1 MAEPIVIIGA
11 GQAGGEAAVTLRAQG
26 FDGAIVVI
34 GDEPFVPYERPPL
47 SKQLLAGEL
56 EPERTFI
63 KRPEYYTDHDIEV
76 RLGVRATAIDRAAH
90 QVVLDD
96 GDSLSYGQLL
106 IATGARVRQLDIPG
120 AELAGVHYLR
130 TIEDSLAIRGHLRP
144 GARVVVVGGGYIGL
158 EVAAVATKLGC
169 QVIVLEALGRVM
181 NRVVAPQV
189 SAFFDDLHRRHGVDL
204 RTDTAVR
211 ELAGTDKVAGKVER
225 VLCADGTEIAADCVI
240 IGVGILPNVELAVDA
255 GLEVDN
261 GIVVDEFA
269 RTSDPDIYA
278 AGDVTNHPN
287 AIIGGRLRLESVQNA
302 ANQAQAAARAM
313 CGKGAPYAEVPWFWS
328 DQYGL
333 KLQMAGI
340 SHADDEVVIRGDPAA
355 ERFAAVYVRD
365 GVVVAINTVNAMRD
379 FMAGKRLIAAHVRA
393 DAKTLA
399 DPDIPLK
406 TLL

>member
-1 MAEPIVIIGA
+1 MAHSIVIIGA
-11 GQAGGEAAVTLRAQG
+11 GQAGGEAAVTLRTQG
-26 FDGAIVVI
+26 FEGPVVLI

-63 KRPEYYTDHDIEV
+63 KRPEYYAEHGIEV

-90 QVVLDD
+90 EVALET
-96 GDSLSYGQLL
+96 GETLPYGRLL
-106 IATGARVRQLDIPG
+106 IATGARVRRLDIPG
-120 AELAGVHYLR
+120 ADLAGVHYLR
-130 TIEDSLAIRGHLRP
+130 TITDSLAIRDDLGSD
-144 GARVVVVGGGYIGL
+144 ARLVIVGGGYIGL

-169 QVIVLEALGRVM
+169 RVTVLEALDRVM
-181 NRVVAPQV
+181 NRVVAPEV
-189 SAFFDDLHRRHGVDL
+189 SAFFEDLHRRHGVDL

-211 ELAGTDKVAGKVER
+211 EIAGPGRVER
-225 VLCADGTEIAADCVI
+225 VICADGSEIEADAVV
-240 IGVGILPNVELAVDA
+240 IGVGIVPNVELAQAA

-269 RTSDPDIYA
+269 RTSDADIYA

-313 CGKGAPYAEVPWFWS
+313 CGNGTPYAEVPWFWS

-340 SHADDEVVIRGDPAA
+340 SAPDDQVVIRGDPAS
-355 ERFAAVYVRD
+355 ERFSAIYLRD
-365 GVVVAINTVNAMRD
+365 GVIVAINTINAMRD
-379 FMAGKRLIAAHVRA
+379 FMAGKRLIAGHVRA
-393 DAKTLA
+393 DPATLA
-399 DPDIPLK
+399 DPEFPLK
-406 TLL
+406 NLL